1 MCGKGFNPV
10 VLRSQPKHRIK
21 PLSIRPLLLVNLS
34 LLALLWLLLFIR
46 IHTEWIV
53 NDLYAYGWAVPF
65 LAAYLFAER
74 WRDRP
79 APAAD
84 RPPDLLALAPTLLLL
99 LYLPLRVINEANP
112 DWVKVNVYLTCLTA
126 GFSLS
131 ALYAMGRLRYVWHFA
146 FPIFFVFTA
155 LPWPVQ
161 IEENIVQTLTRW
173 NTLVSADT
181 LTLCG
186 IPATTVNL
194 IQIGETL
201 GQRRRGLQ
209 RYPLPSDIVHDVPL
223 PRRIYR
229 LKVLFGFYRVSLLT

>member
-1 MCGKGFNPV
+1 M
-10 VLRSQPKHRIK
+10 
-21 PLSIRPLLLVNLS
+21 
-34 LLALLWLLLFIR
+34 
-46 IHTEWIV
+46 
-53 NDLYAYGWAVPF
+53 
-65 LAAYLFAER
+65 
-74 WRDRP
+74 
-79 APAAD
+79 
-84 RPPDLLALAPTLLLL
+84 
-99 LYLPLRVINEANP
+99 PLRVINEANP

-186 IPATTVNL
+186 IPAINRGNL
-194 IQIGETL
+194 IQIGETWVNVAEACSGIRSLQTSFMMPCL
-201 GQRRRGLQ
+201 GEFYRLNIFLRALLMASSFAVAFILNIARTTTLTYIAGTRGDDVMEKSARPC
-209 RYPLPSDIVHDVPL
+209 RYCRDDPL
-223 PRRIYR
+223 PRRFVVPRTR
-229 LKVLFGFYRVSLLT
+229 LR